1 MRVRITVGD
10 LELRTEGIDLTKKDI
25 RALMRQ
31 MVGYAAALGATQ
43 PGEEKEQPP
52 LGFTSHIE
60 RAPDIVQ
67 DLSEWFE
74 EAP

>member
-10 LELRTEGIDLTKKDI
+10 LELRTDGIELNKRDI
-25 RALMRQ
+25 RAFMRQ
-31 MVGYAAALGATQ
+31 MVGYAAALNAAQ

>member
-1 MRVRITVGD
+1 MRIRITVGD
-10 LELRTEGIDLTKKDI
+10 LELRTDGIELTKRDI

-31 MVGYAAALGATQ
+31 MVGYAAALHATQ
-43 PGEEKEQPP
+43 TSEEPDRP
-52 LGFTSHIE
+52 AVGFTSHIE

-74 EAP
+74 ESP